1 MGAGKD
7 YFTDKAPFTTMA
19 QLNAAREMVK
29 ATGRKYMVY
38 YGERIHCQAATLAG
52 EMIQAGEIGQVIHVE
67 GFGPHRL
74 MAHAR
79 PAWFFEKAKYGG
91 ILCDI
96 GSHQIEQYLYF
107 AGEEEA
113 QVTYSRIGNYAT
125 PDHPE
130 LDDFGDCN
138 IVGEKGTTNY
148 FRVDWFT
155 PDGVRNFGDGRT
167 FIVGT
172 KGSIELRKQ
181 LDPAVPEKKRDV
193 VIVLDD
199 EGEHRYDVSGKI
211 GSPYFGQLILDCIN
225 RTENA
230 QTMESCF
237 KAAELCV
244 KAAWQARRIQ

>member
-1 MGAGKD
+1 M
-7 YFTDKAPFTTMA
+7 
-19 QLNAAREMVK
+19 
-29 ATGRKYMVY
+29 
-38 YGERIHCQAATLAG
+38 
-52 EMIQAGEIGQVIHVE
+52 
-67 GFGPHRL
+67 
-74 MAHAR
+74 
-79 PAWFFEKAKYGG
+79 
-91 ILCDI
+91 
-96 GSHQIEQYLYF
+96 
-107 AGEEEA
+107 
-113 QVTYSRIGNYAT
+113 
-125 PDHPE
+125 
-130 LDDFGDCN
+130 
-138 IVGEKGTTNY
+138 
-148 FRVDWFT
+148 
-155 PDGVRNFGDGRT
+155 RNFGDGRT

-225 RTENA
+225 RTEHA